1 MLCQAALRGALTP
14 MLCIHHHGCEQLCAA
29 LCAAA
34 RERRHATAALQ
45 AHPTPLLSDSNAEEP
60 TPLQRAADL
69 DGPLAPR
76 AAEVGASGW
85 RMCAAAVAAAAAACL
100 PAATVLGDAPF
111 PRLRWRV
118 FNVWSTCLRGGRRRV
133 RR

>member
-1 MLCQAALRGALTP
+1 MLCQAALRGTLTP

-69 DGPLAPR
+69 DGPLASR

-85 RMCAAAVAAAAAACL
+85 RMCAAAAAAA
-100 PAATVLGDAPF
+100 
-111 PRLRWRV
+111 
-118 FNVWSTCLRGGRRRV
+118 
-133 RR
+133 